1 MPADRQH
8 TTEPRVSQTATG
20 FFTRIAKAGREVFQN
35 SVRVC
40 LDLFKI
46 MIPVILL
53 LKFLNEFQLIGH
65 LAAPLTPFMGLVGLP
80 PEAGLIWAT
89 SMLSSVYA
97 GILVYASIPL
107 AAPLSVA
114 QVTVLSG
121 MILVAHGLILECS
134 ITSRCGAKFWHQLA
148 FRVVMGYVFGLTLHW
163 VAQGFGLGGE
173 TARTLFTPAP
183 PAPTLLAWALG
194 ELRNLGG
201 IFGIIVCLMAAMRV
215 LGALGI
221 TELMNRLL
229 GPVLRHL
236 GIGREASTVT
246 VVGLCVGITYGSG
259 LIIHEAR
266 SGRVGP
272 RDVLFSVSFMGLAH
286 ALFED
291 TMLMALLGASLYG
304 TFWGRLI
311 FALVVLAVLSRL
323 IGGGAWK
330 GWVTPLP
337 EPAAAAAPKTK
348 ACC

>member
-1 MPADRQH
+1 M
-8 TTEPRVSQTATG
+8 
-20 FFTRIAKAGREVFQN
+20 AKAAKEVFQN
-35 SVRVC
+35 TVRVC

-53 LKFLNEFQLIGH
+53 MKLLNEFQLIGH
-65 LAAPLTPFMGLVGLP
+65 LAAPLAPFMDFVGLP
-80 PEAGLIWAT
+80 PEAGLVWAT
-89 SMLSSVYA
+89 SMLSTVYA

-114 QVTVLSG
+114 QVTVLSC

-134 ITSRCGAKFWHQLA
+134 IASRCGAKFWHQFV
-148 FRVVMGYVFGLTLHW
+148 FRLVMGYVFGLALHGIC
-163 VAQGFGLGGE
+163 QGFGLGEE
-173 TARTLFTPAP
+173 TARTLFSPAA
-183 PAPTLLAWALG
+183 PAPTLAAWALG
-194 ELRNLGG
+194 ELKNLVG
-201 IFGIIVCLMAAMRV
+201 IFCIIFSLMSAMRV
-215 LGALGI
+215 LSALGV

-229 GPVLRHL
+229 GPVLRHI
-236 GIGREASTVT
+236 GIGREAATVT
-246 VVGLCVGITYGSG
+246 VVGLSLGITYGSG

-286 ALFED
+286 AMFED

-311 FALVVLAVLSRL
+311 FALLVLAALSRL
-323 IGGGAWK
+323 IGGGAWQR
-330 GWVTPLP
+330 WVTPLP
-337 EPAAAAAPKTK
+337 EAAKAAPKTS